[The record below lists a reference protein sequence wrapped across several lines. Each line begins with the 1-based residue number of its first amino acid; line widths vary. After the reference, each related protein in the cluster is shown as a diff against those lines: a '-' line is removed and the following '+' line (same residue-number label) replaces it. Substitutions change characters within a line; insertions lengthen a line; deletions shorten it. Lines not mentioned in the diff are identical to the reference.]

1 MRQVAAMLKAIH
13 AQENRTAAQE
23 RAVKVVAELCEMA
36 LAKAADLIDSK
47 FNGTLTYYSY
57 PPNPLV

>member
-1 MRQVAAMLKAIH
+1 MLKAIH